1 MLEAIATARAIVI
14 GPSNPIISIGPI
26 LALPGLTEALTAS
39 PAAVVAVSP
48 LVKGRVL
55 KGPTEAFLRWARRA
69 VSSAGIAET
78 YDGII
83 DGLVADER
91 TRALPILETSVLMDD
106 AAARRRVAEQ
116 TLQFALGLRK

>member
-1 MLEAIATARAIVI
+1 VLEAIATARAIVI

-26 LALPGLTEALTAS
+26 LAMPGMTEALTIS

-48 LVKGRVL
+48 LVNGRVL
-55 KGPTEAFLRWARRA
+55 KGPTEAFLRWARRS
-69 VSSAGIAET
+69 VSSAGIAEI
-78 YDGII
+78 YAGIA

-91 TRALPILETSVLMDD
+91 TRALPVLETSVLMDD
-106 AAARRRVAEQ
+106 ADARGRVAQQ